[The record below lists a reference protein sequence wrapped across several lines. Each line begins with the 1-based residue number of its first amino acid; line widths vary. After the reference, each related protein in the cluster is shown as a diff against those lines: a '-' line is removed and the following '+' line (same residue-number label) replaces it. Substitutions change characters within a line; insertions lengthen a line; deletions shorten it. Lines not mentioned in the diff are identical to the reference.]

1 MDSGEGLEKQA
12 AAYIQEV
19 LKERGAGAFPPLVL
33 VLGSGLGDIAD
44 EMEGAVYIDYGDIP
58 GFAASTVPGHR
69 GRFAIGRLNKRP
81 AAIMQGRLHYY
92 EGYSMQQIAFPVRV
106 LKQLGVKDLLLTNAA
121 GGINRSFSP
130 GDLMLI
136 RDHVKL
142 SLDSPLRGPNDEE
155 YGPRFNDMSNAYTKE
170 LRSLAKDAA
179 AEVNITLQEGVYAYM
194 GGPSFETPAEIEM
207 LRVLGADAVGMST
220 APEVITA
227 AHAGIRVL
235 ALSTITNMAAGIL
248 DQPLDH
254 EEVLEM
260 GQKVKGKL
268 SSLIVKV
275 VALMKEK
282 NKKIL

>member
-1 MDSGEGLEKQA
+1 MNNNGETEKA
-12 AAYIQEV
+12 AAAFIGKALE
-19 LKERGAGAFPPLVL
+19 ERGAGPFPPLVL
-33 VLGSGLGDIAD
+33 VLGSGLGEIAD
-44 EMEGAVYIDYGDIP
+44 ELEGAVYIDYGEIP

-69 GRFAIGRLNKRP
+69 GRFAIGRLNSRP
-81 AAIMQGRLHYY
+81 VAVMQGRLHYY
-92 EGYSMQQIAFPVRV
+92 EGYTMRQLAFPVRV
-106 LKQLGVKDLLLTNAA
+106 LKQLGVRDLLLTNAA
-121 GGINRSFSP
+121 GGIDRSYSP

-136 RDHVKL
+136 RDHIKL
-142 SLDSPLRGPNDEE
+142 SVDSPLRGPNDEE
-155 YGPRFNDMSNAYTKE
+155 YGPRFNDMSNAYTRE
-170 LRSLAKDAA
+170 LRSLARAAA
-179 AEVNITLQEGVYAYM
+179 AELNITLQEGVYAYM

-227 AHAGIRVL
+227 VHAGIRVL

-268 SSLIVKV
+268 ASLI
-275 VALMKEK
+275 MKIVER
-282 NKKIL
+282 I